1 MTNIFYVEWFK
12 DRFKPKTFTV
22 KHYHEQNVPEDRK
35 EQLVMIELHEEYS
48 EDFKYQEEV
57 LRSIRLID
65 NEYWVYDNVDVVK
78 EYIKDYK
85 NIKIKGE

>member
-1 MTNIFYVEWFK
+1 MTNTFYVEWVK
-12 DRFKPKTFTV
+12 DPFKPKTFTV
-22 KHYHEQNVPEDRK
+22 NHYHEQNVPEDRK
-35 EQLVMIELHEEYS
+35 DQLVMIELHEEYS

-65 NEYWVYDNVDVVK
+65 NSKYEIHGESVIP
-78 EYIKDYK
+78 YIKDYK